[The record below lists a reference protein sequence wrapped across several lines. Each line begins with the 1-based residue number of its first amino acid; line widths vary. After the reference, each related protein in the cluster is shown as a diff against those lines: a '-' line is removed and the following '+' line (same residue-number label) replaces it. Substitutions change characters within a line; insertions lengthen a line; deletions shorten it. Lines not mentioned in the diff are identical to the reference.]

1 MSGLGKQ
8 QDASSN
14 ALSVFHLK
22 DFDEALDRMW
32 RSGAERKKKAEK
44 VFVVL
49 GRLSRGLE
57 AFRDLQVTDH
67 GESRIKSCIKY
78 ELGGGFRL
86 VTIHRDK
93 TITLCYVGNHD
104 DCDHWLEANS
114 GLVITRNDQNTLERG
129 FRTSRGATHTIIRRE
144 PVPSSAAL
152 LDHLSEEKVNYLL
165 TGVPP
170 LAIRKISSL
179 GGVTLPA
186 DVSSACSGVADDAK
200 RVLVQDVLMLL
211 LNGDIRGA
219 EQRLELESGQSQE
232 VQNLTNEE
240 ILEVADGD
248 GVRRIAVGSE
258 EHEEWLARFAT
269 EAPFSDWLLFMHPEQ
284 ERVVNE
290 DFDAAAQLSGVSG
303 SGKTCVA
310 VKRAARLAEADST
323 GRVLV
328 VTLNRSLASLIRN
341 LIRQAVPQESTQS
354 RIDVLSFF
362 ELCQKYLKAL
372 EIRGDRIY
380 LEETWKLGEHIDEIF
395 REFYRCWHNNSEA
408 KTLIPVHMS
417 LTAQGINAEIYLR
430 EEFDWIRSALSEKER
445 ENYLEIVR
453 SGRKYGLPQR
463 WRKRVIAALQGWERK
478 MRAVGATDYLGL
490 TTSLSRYLDRLDAE
504 YKHIIVDEGQDFGTT
519 ELQILRRLV
528 SPGPN
533 DIFICGDIAQHVLPK
548 HRNLTDAGID
558 IANRKRQITRN
569 YRNSR
574 QILEAA
580 YRVLRENLDEELLA
594 ASDLEILDPKYAN
607 RSSPEPFVLK
617 ANSFEEEFAF
627 ARRLVA
633 DHFDSKPKDRCCIAI
648 AGFTLKEISMFAR
661 ALDIPV
667 LDGAKDPGDSFL
679 VLSDLEQTK
688 GYEFGVMIVINCLED
703 VLPPRDSPT
712 EEAFRHGC
720 RLYVAMT
727 RAKNELYLSYHNQP
741 SRWLSNARDALS
753 FEDWSNVVGFSP
765 EFMTSPPVHLVEA
778 EGGPEVDLLD
788 LTGRQFNYTSRALGL
803 STDALLKID
812 ELVDGVGSVRDG
824 FRVRWK
830 TMREAL
836 IDLENSPTAR
846 RTFGPTIQGEVRK
859 ALEALL
865 AR

>member
-1 MSGLGKQ
+1 MSSPGKQ
-8 QDASSN
+8 QDSSI

-49 GRLSRGLE
+49 GRLSKGLE

-78 ELGGGFRL
+78 ELGGGYRL
-86 VTIHRDK
+86 VTVHRDK
-93 TITLCYVGNHD
+93 TITLCYVGNHA
-104 DCDHWLEANS
+104 DCDHWLETNS

-129 FRTSRGATHTIIRRE
+129 FRTSHGATHTMIRRE
-144 PVPSSAAL
+144 PVPSTTAL
-152 LDHLSEEKVNYLL
+152 LDHLDEEKVNYLL
-165 TGVPP
+165 TGIPP
-170 LAIRKISSL
+170 LVIRKLSAL
-179 GGVTLPA
+179 GGITLPA
-186 DVSSACSGVADDAK
+186 DVGLACSGIGDDAR

-211 LNGDIRGA
+211 LNGDVRGA
-219 EQRLELESGQSQE
+219 EQRLELELGQSEE
-232 VQNLTNEE
+232 VQDLTQEE
-240 ILEVADGD
+240 ILEIADGD
-248 GVRRIAVGSE
+248 VVRRIAVGSTA
-258 EHEEWLARFAT
+258 HEEWLARFAT

-284 ERVVNE
+284 EKVANE
-290 DFDAAAQLSGVSG
+290 DFDGSAQLSGVSG

-310 VKRAARLAEADST
+310 VKRAARLVEANVKV
-323 GRVLV
+323 RVLL

-341 LIRQAVPQESTQS
+341 LIKQAVPDEAARA
-354 RIDVLSFF
+354 RIDALSFF

-372 EIRGDRIY
+372 EVRGDRIY
-380 LEETWKLGEHIDEIF
+380 LDETWKLGEHIDEIF
-395 REFYRCWHNNSEA
+395 REYYRCWHNNADA
-408 KTLIPVHMS
+408 KALIPVHMS
-417 LTAQGINAEIYLR
+417 LTAQGINAEAYLR
-430 EEFDWIRSALSEKER
+430 EEFDWIRSALSEKDR
-445 ENYLEIVR
+445 EQYQEIVR
-453 SGRKYGLPQR
+453 AGRRYGLPQR

-490 TTSLSRYLDRLDAE
+490 TTSLSRYLNQLNAE
-504 YKHIIVDEGQDFGTT
+504 YDHIIVDEGQDFGTT

-528 SPGPN
+528 PPGPN

-548 HRNLTDAGID
+548 HRNLPEAGID
-558 IANRKRQITRN
+558 ISTRKRQITRN

-607 RSSPEPFVLK
+607 RSSPEPFVLR

-633 DHFDSKPKDRCCIAI
+633 DHFESKSNDRCCIAI
-648 AGFTLKEISMFAR
+648 AGFTLKEISSFAK
-661 ALDIPV
+661 ALELPV

-703 VLPPRDSPT
+703 VLPPKDSPV

-727 RAKNELYLSYHNQP
+727 RAKNELYLSYHDQP

-753 FEDWSNVVGFSP
+753 FDDWSSVVEFSS
-765 EFMTSPPVHLVEA
+765 EFMTRPPVHLVEA

-788 LTGRQFNYTSRALGL
+788 LTGRQFNYTGQALGL

-812 ELVDGVGSVRDG
+812 ELVDGIGSVRDG
-824 FRVRWK
+824 FRVRWRS
-830 TMREAL
+830 MREAL
-836 IDLENSPTAR
+836 LDLENSPTAR
-846 RTFGPTIQGEVRK
+846 RTFGPSIQAEVRK
-859 ALEALL
+859 ALERLL
-865 AR
+865 VR